1 VDGGPEARSAALS
14 AAATALDAE
23 LERSAAPADL
33 TRMLRACARGG
44 HAALE
49 GYVAAV
55 DAPATAIGEAPAI
68 ALVAALADAGGDAA
82 DRALRAAAW
91 TMAAQRLASAWPSD
105 VHAVFKAAR
114 AAMPLDGPSFEHM
127 VTLGMLT
134 ACANTTDDPELRDG
148 QRMQFSRESLEHVIG
163 AATYRRPARRDLLH
177 AIAPWTTHFKR
188 GIAVCD
194 GHLRA
199 HDAAG

>member
-1 VDGGPEARSAALS
+1 MDGGPQARSAALS
-14 AAATALDAE
+14 AAAAALDAE

-33 TRMLRACARGG
+33 TRLLRGCARGG

-49 GYVAAV
+49 GYVAVV
-55 DAPATAIGEAPAI
+55 DAPATAIGEAPAL
-68 ALVAALADAGGDAA
+68 ALVAALADGDAA
-82 DRALRAAAW
+82 DRALRAAVW
-91 TMAAQRLASAWPSD
+91 TMAAQRLASAWPAD

-114 AAMPLDGPSFEHM
+114 EAMPLDGPSFEHM

-134 ACANTTDDPELRDG
+134 ACANTTDDPDLRDG

-163 AATYRRPARRDLLH
+163 AATYRRPARRDLLL
-177 AIAPWTTHFKR
+177 AILPWTTHFKR

-194 GHLRA
+194 DHVRA
-199 HDAAG
+199 RIAQG